1 MAKFA
6 FAARST
12 DNAVVAAVRG
22 IAGRPIAEIKKR
34 LADGTPFWESDGYF
48 DDPEGVKRR
57 ARALVQQLQKLGV
70 EPIIYELD
78 DGDDLESLDALP
90 SPITPEYMEGLFES
104 YQDITNTRKRIDA
117 ERNKS

>member
-6 FAARST
+6 LAARST

-22 IAGRPIAEIKKR
+22 SAGRPLCEIKQH

-48 DDPEGVKRR
+48 DDPDGVKSRT
-57 ARALVQQLQKLGV
+57 RALVQQLLKLGV
-70 EPIIYELD
+70 TPLIYELD
-78 DGDDLESLDALP
+78 EGDDLDDMEALP

-104 YQDITNTRKRIDA
+104 YQDITNTRKGIDA